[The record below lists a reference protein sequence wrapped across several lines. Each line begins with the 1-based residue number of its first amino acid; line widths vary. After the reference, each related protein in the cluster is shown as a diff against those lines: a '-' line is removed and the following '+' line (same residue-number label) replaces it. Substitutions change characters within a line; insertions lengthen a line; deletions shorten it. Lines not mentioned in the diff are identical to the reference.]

1 MRFQTYAFLSAEH
14 VTILLVLGAQSI
26 PVTRMSCW
34 SSFATEV
41 YLRWHRKIIYTI
53 TTLKEGS

>member
-1 MRFQTYAFLSAEH
+1 MRFQTYAFLSAEQ
-14 VTILLVLGAQSI
+14 VTILLVLGAQSM

-41 YLRWHRKIIYTI
+41 YLRWQSAL
-53 TTLKEGS
+53 LKDHLRL